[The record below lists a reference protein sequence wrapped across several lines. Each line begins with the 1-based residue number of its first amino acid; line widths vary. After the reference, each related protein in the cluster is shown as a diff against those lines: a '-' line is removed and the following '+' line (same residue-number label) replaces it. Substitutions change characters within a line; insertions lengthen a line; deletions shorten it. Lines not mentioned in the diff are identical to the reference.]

1 MKKQSTQLIALVSL
15 VVIWAVLWRLYIR
28 IPADTTPAV
37 AKPAPAKTTP
47 ADSLLKT
54 RFRRVRSD
62 MDALYHFRTKPAA
75 FDAEWNPFRVPAGV
89 ELSAEGAVASAPN
102 ASKVTVP
109 EIPPTG
115 PMAQDYAQN
124 LLRSAVA
131 TMKIGGV
138 VILNGAIQLTVDG
151 KLHKEGDVF
160 PTRVQNAKGQGRTL
174 MIGIK
179 RLTTE
184 SVTLVLEDP
193 QASGASVKVRLN

>member
-15 VVIWAVLWRLYIR
+15 VVIWAVLWHLYIR
-28 IPADTTPAV
+28 IPTETTPAA
-37 AKPAPAKTTP
+37 AKPTPAKTTP

-54 RFRRVRSD
+54 RFRRVRSE
-62 MDALYHFRTKPAA
+62 MDALYHYRTKPAA

-89 ELSAEGAVASAPN
+89 ELSAEGAVAAPN

-109 EIPPTG
+109 DIPPTG

-124 LLRSAVA
+124 LLKSAVA
-131 TMKIGGV
+131 SMKIGGV

-160 PTRVQNAKGQGRTL
+160 PTRIQNAKGQGRTL
-174 MIGIK
+174 IIGIK